1 MTINLTILNQP
12 VSTLLSTYPV
22 LESVLLESGIEVTSD
37 QHSTLALVLEQYEIN
52 GQEHIDNFLNK
63 LKSRYN
69 ELTEMISK
77 EHPVKQIEICAGKD
91 KDGNAESV
99 KSVLLQPGD
108 LLSIVGPTGSGKSR
122 LLADIEWLAH
132 ADTPSKRTVLLNGT
146 TAEMM
151 RFGAGFRGS
160 LIAQLSQTMSFIMDS
175 TVEELL
181 QLHIESRGRDQSL
194 VHATID
200 AANELSGECFTKL
213 TQLNSLSG
221 GQTRALM
228 VADTALISSSPI
240 VLIDEIENAGIDR
253 IKAFNLLTSNDKI
266 VLLATHDPILALTA
280 PRRLCMRNGSM
291 HNVRYTTEQEL
302 SILSK
307 LEYLD
312 SIYMKIR
319 HELRNDLPIT
329 SFDIT
334 STMSK
339 DNE

>member
-1 MTINLTILNQP
+1 MTIDSSILNQP

-22 LESVLLESGIEVTSD
+22 LESVLLESGIEVTTE
-37 QHSTLALVLEQYEIN
+37 QVSTLESVLILYDIRSREQIDSFIHQVQQRYDKLTSLLS
-52 GQEHIDNFLNK
+52 GQF
-63 LKSRYN
+63 
-69 ELTEMISK
+69 T
-77 EHPVKQIEICAGKD
+77 VKQIEICAGTD
-91 KDGNAESV
+91 KDGNAECVQS
-99 KSVLLQPGD
+99 LLLHPGD

-122 LLADIEWLAH
+122 LLADIEWLANK
-132 ADTPSKRTVLLNGT
+132 DTPSKRSVLLNGT

-151 RFGAGFRGS
+151 RSGAGYRGN
-160 LIAQLSQTMSFIMDS
+160 LIAQLSQTMSFVMDS

-181 QLHIESRGRDQSL
+181 QLHVESRRRDSVL
-194 VHATID
+194 VKATID
-200 AANELSGECFTKL
+200 AANELSGERFTKS

-291 HNVRYTTEQEL
+291 HTIRYTNEL
-302 SILSK
+302 EISTLSR

-312 SIYMKIR
+312 SIYMQIR
-319 HELRNDLPIT
+319 HELRHDLPIT
-329 SFDIT
+329 PFDLILKE
-334 STMSK
+334 K
-339 DNE
+339 DQ

>member
-1 MTINLTILNQP
+1 MTIDRTIFDQP
-12 VSTLLSTYPV
+12 VSSLLSTYPV

-37 QHSTLALVLEQYEIN
+37 QHSTLATVLKQYEIVN
-52 GQEHIDNFLNK
+52 QEHIDNFFLR
-63 LKSRYN
+63 LKNRYN
-69 ELTEMISK
+69 EILTLISK
-77 EHPVKQIEICAGKD
+77 ELSVREIKICAGTD
-91 KDGNAESV
+91 KDGNAEHVESL
-99 KSVLLQPGD
+99 SLNPGD

-122 LLADIEWLAH
+122 FLADIEWLAH

-151 RFGAGFRGS
+151 RFGAGYRGS
-160 LIAQLSQTMSFIMDS
+160 LIAQLSQTMSFVMDS

-181 QLHIESRGRDQSL
+181 QLHVESRGRDQIL

-200 AANELSGECFTKL
+200 AANELSGERFTSS

-291 HNVRYTTEQEL
+291 QNVRYTTEQEL
-302 SILSK
+302 TILSK

-312 SIYMKIR
+312 SIYMQIR
-319 HELRNDLPIT
+319 NELRNNLPIT
-329 SFDIT
+329 PFDIT
-334 STMSK
+334 SK
-339 DNE
+339 

>member
-1 MTINLTILNQP
+1 MTIDSTILNKP

-22 LESVLLESGIEVTSD
+22 LESVLLELGIEVTSEQD
-37 QHSTLALVLEQYEIN
+37 STLVSVLELYEITTREQLDSFVN
-52 GQEHIDNFLNK
+52 QLQN
-63 LKSRYN
+63 RYN
-69 ELTEMISK
+69 NLASLLSREFT
-77 EHPVKQIEICAGKD
+77 VRQIEICAGTD
-91 KDGNAESV
+91 KDGNAECVQS
-99 KSVLLQPGD
+99 LMLQPGD

-132 ADTPSKRTVLLNGT
+132 ADTPSNRTVLLNGT

-151 RFGAGFRGS
+151 RAGAGYRGN

-181 QLHIESRGRDQSL
+181 QLHVESRGRERSL
-194 VHATID
+194 VAATID
-200 AANELSGECFTKL
+200 AANELSGERFTKS

-291 HNVRYTTEQEL
+291 HIIRYTTEQEH

-307 LEYLD
+307 LEELD
-312 SIYMKIR
+312 SIYMRIR
-319 HELRNDLPIT
+319 HELRHDLPIT
-329 SFDIT
+329 PFDLTIKE
-334 STMSK
+334 K
-339 DNE
+339 DQI

>member
-1 MTINLTILNQP
+1 MTIDISILKQP
-12 VSTLLSTYPV
+12 VSKLLSTYPV
-22 LESVLLESGIEVTSD
+22 LESVLLESGIEVTSE
-37 QHSTLALVLEQYEIN
+37 QHSTLGSVLELYEI
-52 GQEHIDNFLNK
+52 
-63 LKSRYN
+63 KSHEQLDSFVHQLQHRYDT
-69 ELTEMISK
+69 LTSLLSREFF
-77 EHPVKQIEICAGKD
+77 VKTIEICAGTD
-91 KDGNAESV
+91 KDGNVESV
-99 KSVLLQPGD
+99 QSLILQPGD
-108 LLSIVGPTGSGKSR
+108 LLSVIGPTGSGKSR
-122 LLADIEWLAH
+122 LLADIEWLAN

-151 RFGAGFRGS
+151 RSGAGYRGN
-160 LIAQLSQTMSFIMDS
+160 LIAQLSQTMSFVMDS

-181 QLHIESRGRDQSL
+181 QLHVESRGRKRDL
-194 VHATID
+194 VAATID
-200 AANELSGECFTKL
+200 AANVLSGERFTKS

-291 HNVRYTTEQEL
+291 RNIRYTTDQET

-319 HELRNDLPIT
+319 HELRHDLPIT
-329 SFDIT
+329 PFDLTIKE
-334 STMSK
+334 K
-339 DNE
+339 DH